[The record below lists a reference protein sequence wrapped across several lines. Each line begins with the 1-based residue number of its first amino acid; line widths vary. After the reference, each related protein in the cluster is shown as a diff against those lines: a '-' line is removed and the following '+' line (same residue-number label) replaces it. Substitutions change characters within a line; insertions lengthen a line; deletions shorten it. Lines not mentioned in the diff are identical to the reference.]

1 MKRALE
7 MAERGLMPDA
17 LIRQGIRSLLSD
29 RLRQENRG
37 DCEVQQ
43 KIFQELVEHLRK
55 SPVAVNTEDANEQHY
70 ELPPAFF
77 LKVLGKRLKYSSCLW
92 PQGVE
97 TLDAAEEA
105 MLDLT
110 CKRAQLADG
119 MDILDLGCRWGSLS
133 LWMAERFPKA
143 RILAVSNTT
152 AQKEFVEAE
161 KQKRRLGNVDV
172 VSTDINDF
180 KTDRRFD
187 RVMSVEMSEHLRN
200 YELLMAR
207 VAEWLKPGGKLFVHI
222 FAHREYAY
230 ALEPEGTDN
239 WMGRYFFTGGLM
251 PSDDLLLYFQRDL
264 LIEDH
269 WRVSGAHYAKTLEAW
284 LEKMDAARSEV
295 DPILAE
301 VYGAKDRDR
310 WRMRWRIFFMACA
323 ELFGYRQGME
333 WFVSQ
338 YLFRKR

>member
-1 MKRALE
+1 

-55 SPVAVNTEDANEQHY
+55 SPVAVNTDDANEQHY

-105 MLDLT
+105 MLELT

-119 MDILDLGCRWGSLS
+119 MDILELGCGWGSLS

-143 RILAVSNTT
+143 RILSVSNS
-152 AQKEFVEAE
+152 APQREFIEGE

-172 VSTDINDF
+172 VTADMNDF

-187 RVMSVEMSEHLRN
+187 RVVSVEMFEHMRN
-200 YELLMAR
+200 YELLMGR
-207 VAEWLKPGGKLFVHI
+207 VAEWLKPAGKLFVHI

-230 ALEPEGTDN
+230 AFETEGEDN

-251 PSDDLLLYFQRDL
+251 PSDDLLLYFQRDV

-269 WRVSGAHYAKTLEAW
+269 WRVNGVHYAKTLEAW
-284 LEKMDAARSEV
+284 LEKMDAARGEV

-301 VYGAKDRDR
+301 VYGEKDRDR

-323 ELFGYRQGME
+323 ELFGYRHGME
-333 WFVSQ
+333 WFVSH
-338 YLFRKR
+338 YLFRRR

>member
-7 MAERGLMPDA
+7 MAERGLMPDP
-17 LIRQGIRSLLSD
+17 LIRQGIRSLLTS
-29 RLRQENRG
+29 RLRRENRG

-55 SPVAVNTEDANEQHY
+55 SPLAVNNEDANEQHY

-77 LKVLGKRLKYSSCLW
+77 QNILGARMKYSSGLW

-105 MLDLT
+105 MLDLA
-110 CKRAQLADG
+110 CRRAQIADG
-119 MDILDLGCRWGSLS
+119 TDILEFGCGWGSLS

-143 RILAVSNTT
+143 RILAVATSSS
-152 AQKEFVEAE
+152 QKEFIEAE

-172 VSTDINDF
+172 ATADLNDF

-187 RVMSVEMSEHLRN
+187 RVLSVEMSGHIRN
-200 YELLMAR
+200 YELWTAR
-207 VAEWLKPGGKLFVHI
+207 VAEWLKPGGKLLVHL

-251 PSDDLLLYFQRDL
+251 PSDNLLLYFQRDL

-269 WRVSGAHYAKTLEAW
+269 WRVSGTHYAKTFEAW
-284 LEKMDAARSEV
+284 LEKMDAARGEV
-295 DPILAE
+295 APILAE
-301 VYGAKDRDR
+301 VYGGKDRDR
-310 WRMRWRIFFMACA
+310 WRMRWRIYFMACA

-333 WFVSQ
+333 WFVAQ
-338 YLFRKR
+338 YLFRRR